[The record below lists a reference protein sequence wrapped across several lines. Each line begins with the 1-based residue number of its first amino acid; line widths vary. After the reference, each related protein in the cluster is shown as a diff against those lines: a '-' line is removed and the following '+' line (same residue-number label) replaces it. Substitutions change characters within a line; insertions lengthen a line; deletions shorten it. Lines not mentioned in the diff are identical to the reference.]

1 MAHICHTEMAMVRAL
16 TDSSVQGL
24 RPELGQK
31 GWRTISDGGCRGLA
45 LRISPTGEK
54 AWAVR
59 VIIGGKRCY
68 HTLGGYPTVSLSEA
82 RSRARGYLSASRDEI
97 SPQQLDARDRA
108 KKLTVTTAHAE
119 YLSAIGPTLRPST
132 IRLKRDMLRQHI
144 HPVLG
149 HRLLTTIR
157 SADVSALVAA
167 LVAKGYRAQANR
179 AYSELMA
186 FLRWCEHKEYVP
198 GIPSIKRR
206 DMRIL
211 GAAREQPRRRTLTE
225 SEIIE
230 LWVVATHIGDLTGDF
245 IRLVLLTGQRVSE
258 VRGMT
263 WEEVN
268 LRERLWTIPGS
279 RYKTGID
286 HVVPL
291 SEPLMSLFRA
301 RWRANS
307 SGFILRGREGGAFNG
322 QAAAMRRV
330 RKRMGQSADFT
341 WHDLRRS
348 MRSGL
353 SRLGVDERT
362 AEMTIGHLPQG
373 MIKTYDMHDRLPERR
388 EAMGRWAAYVLGLIK
403 NGVGGPRTSS
413 PNAKHNAVSRA
424 DNDNGPVRGRVGRI
438 TLRGEL
444 LFSGDHMKPD

>member
-1 MAHICHTEMAMVRAL
+1 MGRAL
-16 TDSSVQGL
+16 TDSSIHGL
-24 RPELGQK
+24 RPEQGQK
-31 GWRTISDGGCRGLA
+31 GWRTISDAGCRGLA

-59 VIIGGKRCY
+59 VIIGAKRCY
-68 HTLGGYPTVSLSEA
+68 HTLGGYPTVSLAEA

-97 SPQQLDARDRA
+97 SPEQFDARDRA
-108 KKLTVTTAHAE
+108 KKLTITIAHGE

-157 SADVSALVAA
+157 SADVSSLVTAI
-167 LVAKGYRAQANR
+167 VAKGFRAQANR

-186 FLRWCEHKEYVP
+186 FLRWCEQKEYVP

-230 LWVVATHIGDLTGDF
+230 LWAVAQDIGSLTGDF
-245 IRLVLLTGQRVSE
+245 IRLILLTGQRVAE
-258 VRGMT
+258 VRGMK
-263 WEEVN
+263 WEEIN
-268 LRERLWTIPGS
+268 LRDRLWTIPGS

-291 SEPLMSLFRA
+291 SAPLISLLHA
-301 RWRANS
+301 RWRENET
-307 SGFILRGREGGAFNG
+307 GFILRGREGGAFNG

-330 RKRMGQSADFT
+330 RKKMGERADFT

-353 SRLGVDERT
+353 SRLGIDERT

-373 MIKTYDMHDRLPERR
+373 MIKTYDMHDRLTERR
-388 EAMGRWAAYVLGLIK
+388 DAMERWASYVLGLIK
-403 NGVGGPRTSS
+403 DGIDGPRQARPTPQRDQSS
-413 PNAKHNAVSRA
+413 QA
-424 DNDNGPVRGRVGRI
+424 DNDNSADRAKLARV
-438 TLRGEL
+438 TLRGTL
-444 LFSGDHMKPD
+444 LFSGDQLKLD